1 MILKLLFTILSYL
14 MTTLCIFAILRFQPK
29 TNDFR
34 KSILVMTV
42 LYSLP
47 SLVDMAMFF
56 IVLTSFIPPGE
67 YGTGVEILAA
77 VINLAVLIP
86 IYKVAGNKTYK
97 KFKDAYPERKD
108 LKAIQSLWEAAII
121 KAIFIMPIV
130 VWIIEV

>member
-1 MILKLLFTILSYL
+1 
-14 MTTLCIFAILRFQPK
+14 
-29 TNDFR
+29 
-34 KSILVMTV
+34 MTV
-42 LYSLP
+42 LYSLS

-86 IYKVAGNKTYK
+86 IYKVVGNKTYK

-108 LKAIQSLWEAAII
+108 LKALKSLWEAAII